1 LFTACFLLFRSLFA
15 IELNRPTF
23 AHALVFLVVVVVVA
37 LATSDDATFAFL
49 DIIVVEL
56 ELVKVARSIGGRR
69 WFRSLCNCASKELLV
84 LFSSTTLPRSSFSSF
99 SSFSS
104 SS

>member
-23 AHALVFLVVVVVVA
+23 AHALVFLVVVVVA

-84 LFSSTTLPRSSFSSF
+84 LFSSTTRRASF

>member
-23 AHALVFLVVVVVVA
+23 AHALVFLVVVVVA

-84 LFSSTTLPRSSFSSF
+84 CFSSTTLPRSSFSSF

>member
-23 AHALVFLVVVVVVA
+23 AHALLFLVVVVA

-56 ELVKVARSIGGRR
+56 ELVKIARSIGGRR
-69 WFRSLCNCASKELLV
+69 WFRSLCNCASKELLA
-84 LFSSTTLPRSSFSSF
+84 LFSSTTLPRSSFSSL
-99 SSFSS
+99 S
-104 SS
+104 

>member
-23 AHALVFLVVVVVVA
+23 AHALVFLVVVVVA

>member
-23 AHALVFLVVVVVVA
+23 AHALVFLVVVVVA

-84 LFSSTTLPRSSFSSF
+84 LFSSTTLPRSSFSPF

>member
-1 LFTACFLLFRSLFA
+1 
-15 IELNRPTF
+15 
-23 AHALVFLVVVVVVA
+23 VFLVVGVVGWA
-37 LATSDDATFAFL
+37 PRDDATFAFL

>member
-1 LFTACFLLFRSLFA
+1 LFIACFLLFRSLFA

-23 AHALVFLVVVVVVA
+23 AHALVFLVVVVVA

-84 LFSSTTLPRSSFSSF
+84 LFSSTTLPRSSFSPF